1 MKKWFTVFSLVVGI
15 SGIAAAEAPEPRP
28 ERELMV
34 LVLIDALRP
43 DHMGSYGYEL
53 PTTPELDKFAL
64 ESTRYTRAYAN
75 APWTRPST
83 ASFLTGLNASRHRT
97 QTNKEKLPEE
107 ITTLAERL
115 KKQGYTTAGFVA
127 NGNGGSLAKLQ
138 KGFDVFRDPTNAYT
152 KKKRGK
158 TYNGL
163 PTGHFLV
170 KRAMQWFDKSKAQKV
185 FMFLFLVDPH
195 DPYRAPPRLEKQ
207 FLKGYTGKI
216 TRTPL
221 WEYKNNYPPD
231 RRKAIIAVYDASIRY
246 GDEAMG
252 SLFSGLKKRG
262 VYENATIMVSA
273 DHGEGMGEH
282 GFYMHAHH
290 FWEEVIKIPLLVK
303 GPKFQAGA
311 VDERLTQSIDM
322 TKTFAYLAGASV
334 AGMPGH
340 SLLET
345 PAPHVVS
352 EYNEFGIHRQA
363 IVGKRYKVIWQ
374 RPADEAWYMRAAK
387 KKEYFPSV
395 SFGKEVIR
403 VFDLQNDPGETNDL
417 ANNMPVAAEKL
428 LQTLR
433 DFVNTAPGQGS

>member
-1 MKKWFTVFSLVVGI
+1 MLRMLLFLALTFGCTFSVQ
-15 SGIAAAEAPEPRP
+15 AKD
-28 ERELMV
+28 RELMV

-43 DHMGSYGYEL
+43 DHMGSYGYPE
-53 PTTPELDKFAL
+53 PTTPELDKLAVQ
-64 ESTRYTRAYAN
+64 STRYTRAYAN

-83 ASFLTGLNASRHRT
+83 ASFLTGLNASRHQT
-97 QTNKEKLPEE
+97 QTNKEKLPEDV
-107 ITTLAERL
+107 TTLAQRL
-115 KKQGYTTAGFVA
+115 KKAGWTTAGFVA

-170 KRAMQWFDKSKAQKV
+170 NRALKWLDKSKADKI

-195 DPYRAPPRLEKQ
+195 DPYGAPQRLEKQ

-221 WEYKNNYPPD
+221 WEYKNNYPPE
-231 RRKAIIAVYDASIRY
+231 RRKAIVAVYDAGIRY

-252 SLFSGLKKRG
+252 SLFNGLKERKL
-262 VYENATIMVSA
+262 YDQATLMISA

-282 GFYMHAHH
+282 GFYMHAHQ
-290 FWEEVIKIPLLVK
+290 FWDEVVKVPLLVK
-303 GPKFQAGA
+303 GPGFKQGH
-311 VDERLTQSIDM
+311 VDHRLTQSIDV
-322 TKTFAYLAGASV
+322 TKTLAQLGAADTS
-334 AGMPGH
+334 GMPGYG
-340 SLLET
+340 LLEE
-345 PAPHVVS
+345 PAPHIIS

-363 IVGKRYKVIWQ
+363 IVGPRYKVIWQ

-395 SFGKEVIR
+395 SFGKEVVR
-403 VFDLQNDPGETNDL
+403 VFDLKADPGETKDL
-417 ANNMPVAAEKL
+417 ASQMPPEAAEL
-428 LQTLR
+428 LKTLR
-433 DFVNTAPGQGS
+433 EFVAQSDS

>member
-1 MKKWFTVFSLVVGI
+1 MLRVLLFLGVTLGCTFS
-15 SGIAAAEAPEPRP
+15 AQAK

-43 DHMGSYGYEL
+43 DHMGSYGYGE
-53 PTTPELDKFAL
+53 PTTPELDKLAAL
-64 ESTRYTRAYAN
+64 STRYTRVYAN

-97 QTNKEKLPEE
+97 QTNKEKLPDDV
-107 ITTLAERL
+107 TTLAQRL
-115 KKQGYTTAGFVA
+115 KKAGWTTAGFVA

-138 KGFDVFRDPTNAYT
+138 KGFDVFRDPSNAYT

-170 KRAMQWFDKSKAQKV
+170 NRAFEWLDESKAEKI

-221 WEYKNNYPPD
+221 WEYKNNYPPE
-231 RRKAIIAVYDASIRY
+231 RRKAIVAVYDAGIRY

-252 SLFSGLKKRG
+252 KFFDGLKERNL
-262 VYENATIMVSA
+262 YDNATLVVSA

-282 GFYMHAHH
+282 GFYMHAHQ
-290 FWEEVIKIPLLVK
+290 FWDEVVKIPLLVK
-303 GPKFQAGA
+303 GPRFTPGK
-311 VDERLTQSIDM
+311 VDSRLTQSIDI
-322 TKTFAYLAGASV
+322 TKTLAQLGGAASSN
-334 AGMPGH
+334 MPGYG
-340 SLLET
+340 LLEE
-345 PAPHVVS
+345 PAPHVIS

-363 IVGKRYKVIWQ
+363 IVGQRYKVIWQ

-395 SFGKEVIR
+395 SFGKEVVR
-403 VFDLQNDPGETNDL
+403 VFDLIDDPGETKDL
-417 ANNMPVAAEKL
+417 APKMPPQAQQL
-428 LQTLR
+428 LKTLR
-433 DFVNTAPGQGS
+433 EFVSQSDS